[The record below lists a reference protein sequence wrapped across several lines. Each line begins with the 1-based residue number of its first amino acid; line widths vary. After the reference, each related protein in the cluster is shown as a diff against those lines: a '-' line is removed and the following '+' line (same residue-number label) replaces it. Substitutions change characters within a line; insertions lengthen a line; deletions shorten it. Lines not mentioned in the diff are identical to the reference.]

1 MAIRKLHAAML
12 ATALAVCCGSAS
24 AQQDREEEIVASLAG
39 GRVIVHVARD
49 LVLFAAI
56 DAPLEEQSIPPRVMQ
71 LDAGHV
77 GVLLGAA
84 EWRSPADP
92 KPLRLDRD
100 LPHVSGRD
108 PQYGVYAG
116 EAEPDL
122 ETIGIAFLEKLRG
135 VVARLHHKL
144 DFPPDQP
151 LLEVVVIGY
160 GPRDYGPEIWTIEF
174 RMEQEEIATRGDY
187 WQTRVLRPRFTQLYP
202 PEKHAPHTLIEAR
215 YPAELRGATLMDM
228 IQSNDPRVAGL
239 RSGEPKFARVMDTI
253 DKGQAQKAVA
263 IDSADF
269 MRAVVPLIAGKARFE
284 IGKIGETGGFDWIV
298 PPEEPVEKVKEDKN
312 RPPEAPTL
320 RKRPNSN
327 R

>member
-12 ATALAVCCGSAS
+12 GTALAVCSGSAS

-92 KPLRLDRD
+92 KPVRLDRD
-100 LPHVSGRD
+100 LPHVTGRN
-108 PQYGVYAG
+108 PQYEGYAG

-122 ETIGIAFLEKLRG
+122 ETIGIAFLEKLRA

-144 DFPPDQP
+144 DFPSDQP

-239 RSGEPKFARVMDTI
+239 RSGEPKFAKVMDTI

-269 MRAVVPLIAGKARFE
+269 MRAVVPLIAGKARFV
-284 IGKIGETGGFDWIV
+284 IGKMGETGGFDWIV

>member
-1 MAIRKLHAAML
+1 MGIHTLRAVML
-12 ATALAVCCGSAS
+12 GVALAVCCSGAF
-24 AQQDREEEIVASLAG
+24 AQQDSEEEIVASLAG

-49 LVLFAAI
+49 VVLFAAI
-56 DAPLEEQSIPPRVMQ
+56 DHPMEEQSIPPRVMQ
-71 LDAGHV
+71 LDGGHIA
-77 GVLLGAA
+77 VLLGAA

-92 KPLRLDRD
+92 RPLRLDRD
-100 LPHVSGRD
+100 LPHVSGGD
-108 PQYGVYAG
+108 PRSGGYAG

-122 ETIGIAFLEKLRG
+122 ETIGVAFLEKLRG

-144 DFPPDQP
+144 DFPPEQP
-151 LLEVVVIGY
+151 LFEVVVIGY
-160 GPRDYGPEIWTIEF
+160 GPRDYGPEVWTIEY

-202 PEKHAPHTLIEAR
+202 PEKHAPHTLVEAR
-215 YPAELRGATLMDM
+215 YPAELKGATLMDM

-239 RSGEPKFARVMDTI
+239 RSGEPKFAKVLDTI

-269 MRAVVPLIAGKARFE
+269 MRAVVPLLAGKARFM
-284 IGKIGETGGFDWIV
+284 IGKMGEQGRFDWIV
-298 PPEEPVEKVKEDKN
+298 PPDEPVEKVKEDKD

-320 RKRPNSN
+320 RKRPNPN

>member
-1 MAIRKLHAAML
+1 MGICKLHVVMVGA
-12 ATALAVCCGSAS
+12 ALAVCCGSAF
-24 AQQDREEEIVASLAG
+24 AQQDSEEEIVATLAG

-49 LVLFAAI
+49 VVLFAAI
-56 DAPLEEQSIPPRVMQ
+56 DHPMEEQSIPPRVMQ

-92 KPLRLDRD
+92 KALRLDRD
-100 LPHVSGRD
+100 LPRASGRD
-108 PQYGVYAG
+108 PRYEGYSG

-151 LLEVVVIGY
+151 LFEVVVIGY
-160 GPRDYGPEIWTIEF
+160 GPRDYGQEVWTIEY
-174 RMEQEEIATRGDY
+174 RMEQEEIASRGDY

-202 PEKHAPHTLIEAR
+202 PEKHAPHTLVEAR
-215 YPAELRGATLMDM
+215 YPADLKGATLMDM

-239 RSGEPKFARVMDTI
+239 RSGEPKFAKVMDTI

-263 IDSADF
+263 LDSADF
-269 MRAVVPLIAGKARFE
+269 MRAVVPLIAGKARFV
-284 IGKIGETGGFDWIV
+284 IGKIGERGSFDWIV
-298 PPEEPVEKVKEDKN
+298 PPDEPVEKVKEDKN

-320 RKRPNSN
+320 RKRPNPN